1 MINEGMKIKIFEDTN
16 IDAYKDLINDLGFRC
31 KLKGEYLIVGAP
43 YKRQLKFA
51 VGKSIKEA
59 RLNSGLTVE
68 DVAKKVN
75 VLRETVCNWEIGES
89 IPNETNREKL
99 KATIGWKGMESVS
112 S

>member
-1 MINEGMKIKIFEDTN
+1 MKIKVFEDAN
-16 IDAYKDLINDLGFRC
+16 IDAYKGLINDLGFRC

-68 DVAKKVN
+68 EVAKKVN

-99 KATIGWKGMESVS
+99 KAAIGWKGIESVS

>member
-1 MINEGMKIKIFEDTN
+1 MISEGMKIKVFEDTN

-68 DVAKKVN
+68 EVAKKVN
-75 VLRETVCNWEIGES
+75 VLYETVCNWEIGES

-99 KATIGWKGMESVS
+99 KAAIGWKGIESVS